1 MSLWRKTKLI
11 KHHLYPGKMLPDMNF
26 TSIVVFSG
34 EENNNL
40 FLLRTLTNWS
50 RAKRKQVSQGRYS
63 LIKIANLV
71 GIEKSK
77 EADMSTIGHG
87 WYSVLHIFNGR
98 RGGTKHCKTCGA
110 LPDVGPYLWLNRFQ
124 GGKVIKKKR

>member
-11 KHHLYPGKMLPDMNF
+11 KNHLYPEKMLPHMNF
-26 TSIVVFSG
+26 TSIVVVSG

-50 RAKRKQVSQGRYS
+50 RAKRKQLAQGIYY

-71 GIEKSK
+71 DIENPRQ
-77 EADMSTIGHG
+77 I
-87 WYSVLHIFNGR
+87 
-98 RGGTKHCKTCGA
+98 
-110 LPDVGPYLWLNRFQ
+110 
-124 GGKVIKKKR
+124 